1 MAERIVVVGAG
12 PAGLRA
18 AERLRERGF
27 GGELIVVGEEPYRPY
42 HRPGLIKPLL
52 TGRMKP
58 RDLRLPVLTELDAT
72 WRYNTRASHV
82 EPDEHVLHLPGG
94 EEIRY
99 DGLVIATGAQARH
112 LPGAPRHDPRVH
124 VMRTVADAVAVQ
136 KTMSRTRKPLVVL
149 GGGFVACEL
158 ASAARSM
165 GRDATIIVRG
175 PSLLRHVPGDDFG
188 ETVSALHEANG
199 VQIVT
204 NAWVH
209 HWVPQPDGIAMHLNT
224 GQVVFAGCV
233 VLAVGSVPSVAWL
246 RGSGLILDD
255 GIMCGPTCHAIGA
268 QDIVV
273 AGDAA
278 RWPNLRFD
286 TAPRRVEHWLNA
298 VEMGRAAAENLLA
311 GPQDAKPYTPL
322 PRFWSDQHG
331 MRIQGAGTPALAK
344 DTVLLTGPVSVS
356 RRVTGYV
363 TGGNLVG
370 LIGWDTPPAMLK
382 WTKELE
388 KQTTKAMRLRLA
400 RRTPTTRPA
409 SDATTRLPLASLT
422 PTIEELPPIRQ

>member
-1 MAERIVVVGAG
+1 
-12 PAGLRA
+12 
-18 AERLRERGF
+18 
-27 GGELIVVGEEPYRPY
+27 
-42 HRPGLIKPLL
+42 
-52 TGRMKP
+52 
-58 RDLRLPVLTELDAT
+58 
-72 WRYNTRASHV
+72 
-82 EPDEHVLHLPGG
+82 
-94 EEIRY
+94 
-99 DGLVIATGAQARH
+99 
-112 LPGAPRHDPRVH
+112 
-124 VMRTVADAVAVQ
+124 
-136 KTMSRTRKPLVVL
+136 
-149 GGGFVACEL
+149 
-158 ASAARSM
+158 
-165 GRDATIIVRG
+165 
-175 PSLLRHVPGDDFG
+175 
-188 ETVSALHEANG
+188 
-199 VQIVT
+199 
-204 NAWVH
+204 
-209 HWVPQPDGIAMHLNT
+209 
-224 GQVVFAGCV
+224 
-233 VLAVGSVPSVAWL
+233 VLAVGSVPAVNWL

-311 GPQDAKPYTPL
+311 GPTDAKPYTPL

-400 RRTPTTRPA
+400 RRTPTVRPT

-422 PTIEELPPIRQ
+422 PTIEELPPIR

>member
-1 MAERIVVVGAG
+1 MSERIVVVGAG

-18 AERLRERGF
+18 AERVRERGF
-27 GGELIVVGEEPYRPY
+27 TGELIVVGEEPYRPY

-52 TGRMKP
+52 TGRMKA

-82 EPDEHVLHLPGG
+82 ETDEHVLHLPGG
-94 EEIRY
+94 EEIQY
-99 DGLVIATGAQARH
+99 DGLIIATGAQARH
-112 LPGAPRHDPRVH
+112 FPGAPRHDARVH
-124 VMRTVADAVAVQ
+124 VMRTVADAVALQ
-136 KTMSRTRKPLVVL
+136 KNLSRTRKPLVII

-224 GQVVFAGCV
+224 GQVVFGGAV
-233 VLAVGSVPSVAWL
+233 VLAVGSVPAVNWL

-311 GPQDAKPYTPL
+311 GPTDAKPYTPL

-400 RRTPTTRPA
+400 RRTPTVRPT

-422 PTIEELPPIRQ
+422 PTIEELPPIR